1 MNLYTG
7 SVLHVDLTAGTTTKM
22 PLRQDWLRE
31 YWGGWGLAARYF
43 QEYSAPGTD
52 PLSPD
57 NPVIIMTGP
66 LCGTLVPLSARFCLM
81 SKSPHTGTVFES
93 NAGGA
98 FGPELKFAGFDGM
111 VITGRSKQPVYLL
124 IQNGRAELRDATALW
139 GLGIFE
145 TEERLQNLTGGAKT
159 LSIGPA
165 GENLVSF
172 SCIGTEAYRQLGRG
186 GTGALFGSK
195 NLKAVACRGTGAVR
209 VADMKAFLSVMT
221 QAKTES
227 LLTADNLWAKSDG
240 TPVLVDLTNEM
251 GIHPT
256 RNFTYGVNTE
266 KSGLDSEAMKAAR
279 AGERACWSCP
289 MACGKF
295 TRIDGVEIEGP
306 EYETLCLAGSNCG
319 VNDLAGIAR
328 FNRLCDDLGLDTIS
342 TGATIGL
349 AMDMAEQG
357 LRDFGLRFG
366 EVPEYLA
373 VVEEMARLSTDRGR
387 DLALGV
393 KRLAAKHAAE
403 DLAVESKGMEFPAYE
418 PRGNHGMGLAYAT
431 SERGACH
438 LRAFTI
444 FAEDPFDHDGLAQ
457 AVVAAQNLNAI
468 KWAMCICDFWGTVT
482 TDYLARQLSS
492 GLGEEVTAEELD
504 RAGERIW
511 NLLRLLNAREGFTAG
526 DDSLPRKILAQA
538 LRGGPHEGRTLTP
551 DDLAGMKSIY
561 YAARGWDDNAVPAAS
576 KLAALGLAPMNAT
589 EVHNA

>member
-1 MNLYTG
+1 
-7 SVLHVDLTAGTTTKM
+7 V
-22 PLRQDWLRE
+22 
-31 YWGGWGLAARYF
+31 
-43 QEYSAPGTD
+43 
-52 PLSPD
+52 
-57 NPVIIMTGP
+57 
-66 LCGTLVPLSARFCLM
+66 
-81 SKSPHTGTVFES
+81 
-93 NAGGA
+93 
-98 FGPELKFAGFDGM
+98 
-111 VITGRSKQPVYLL
+111 
-124 IQNGRAELRDATALW
+124 
-139 GLGIFE
+139 
-145 TEERLQNLTGGAKT
+145 KT
-159 LSIGPA
+159 F
-165 GENLVSF
+165 VSF

-209 VADMKAFLSVMT
+209 VADMKGFLSIMT

-227 LLTADNLWAKSDG
+227 LLTGDNLWAKTDG

-256 RNFTYGVNTE
+256 RNFSLGVNTE
-266 KSGLDSEAMKAAR
+266 KSGLDSDAMKAAR

-319 VNDLAGIAR
+319 VNDLASIAR
-328 FNRLCDDLGLDTIS
+328 FNRVCDDLGLDTIS

-366 EVPEYLA
+366 GVPEYLA

-393 KRLAAKHAAE
+393 KRLAAKYAAE

-444 FAEDPFDHDGLAQ
+444 FAENPFDDAQLAKD
-457 AVVAAQNLNAI
+457 VVAAQNLNAI
-468 KWAMCICDFWGTVT
+468 KWAMCICDFWGTIT
-482 TDYLARQLSS
+482 TEYLARQLSA
-492 GLGEEVTAEELD
+492 GLGETVTAEELD

-511 NLLRLLNAREGFTAG
+511 NLLRLLNNREGFTAA
-526 DDSLPRKILAQA
+526 DDSLPKKILTQA
-538 LRGGPHEGRTLTP
+538 LRGGPHEGRTLDTYELGSHEVSLLCGAGLGRERRAEARDP
-551 DDLAGMKSIY
+551 GRPRPCATHERGGATCLEYWWLCRKNARAAAAVRPPARPPTTASSPRPWLASGWKTSRSW
-561 YAARGWDDNAVPAAS
+561 AARCPASASSASTPTAWPPAPRELSVTTNPAPCWCMRANAQAAAPAWTPAPGDRYGWARKMWPSNAICAEANQAAWPN
-576 KLAALGLAPMNAT
+576 ALQKPWSSPNRTRNCANG
-589 EVHNA
+589 VGCR

>member
-7 SVLHVDLTAGTTTKM
+7 SVLHVDLSAGTAEAR
-22 PLRQDWLRE
+22 PLRREWLRD

-43 QEYSAPGTD
+43 QELSVPGCD
-52 PLSPD
+52 PLAPE

-81 SKSPHTGTVFES
+81 SKSPHNGTVFES
-93 NAGGA
+93 NSGGA
-98 FGPELKFAGFDGM
+98 FGPELKFAGFDGI
-111 VITGRSKQPVYLL
+111 VVTGKAERPVYLF
-124 IQNGRAELRDATALW
+124 ISDGRAELRDASALW
-139 GLGIFE
+139 GLGIFK
-145 TEERLQNLTGGAKT
+145 TEEKLQRLTGGAKT

-172 SCIGTEAYRQLGRG
+172 SCVGTEAYRQLGRG

-195 NLKAVACRGTGAVR
+195 NLKAIACKGTGGVS
-209 VADMKAFLSVMT
+209 VADMKGFLSVMT

-227 LLTADNLWAKSDG
+227 LLTGDNLWAKTDG

-256 RNFTYGVNTE
+256 RNFTFGVNTE
-266 KSGLDSEAMKAAR
+266 KSGLDSDAMKAAR

-295 TRIDGVEIEGP
+295 TRLDGAEVEGP

-319 VNDLAGIAR
+319 VNDLAAVTR

-342 TGATIGL
+342 AGATIGL
-349 AMDMAEQG
+349 AMDMAAHG
-357 LRDFGLRFG
+357 LHDFGLRFG
-366 EVPEYLA
+366 ETGEYLA
-373 VVEEMARLSTDRGR
+373 VIEEMARLSTDRGR

-393 KRLAAKHAAE
+393 KRLSVKYAAE
-403 DLAVESKGMEFPAYE
+403 DLAIESKGMEFPAYE

-444 FAEDPFDHDGLAQ
+444 FAEDPFDHEGLAQ
-457 AVVAAQNLNAI
+457 SVVAAQNLNAI
-468 KWAMCICDFWGTVT
+468 KWAMCICDFWGTVNT
-482 TDYLARQLSS
+482 EYLASQLSA
-492 GLGEEVTAEELD
+492 GLGEEVTPEELD

-511 NLLRLLNAREGFTAG
+511 NLLRLLNAREGFTAA
-526 DDSLPRKILAQA
+526 DDTLPKKILSQA

-551 DDLAGMKSIY
+551 DDLAGMKALY
-561 YAARGWDDNAVPAAS
+561 YSARGWDHNAVPAQA
-576 KLAALGLAPMNAT
+576 KLAELGLEPMNAT
-589 EVHNA
+589 EVRHA

>member
-7 SVLHVDLTAGTTTKM
+7 SVLHVDLGAGTALPR
-22 PLRQDWLRE
+22 PLRQEWLRD

-43 QEYSAPGTD
+43 QEHSAPGCD
-52 PLSPD
+52 PLAPE

-66 LCGTLVPLSARFCLM
+66 LCGTLVPLSARFCLL
-81 SKSPHTGTVFES
+81 SKSPHNGTVFES

-98 FGPELKFAGFDGM
+98 FGPELKFAGFDGI
-111 VITGRSKQPVYLL
+111 VVTGRAERPVYLF
-124 IQNGRAELRDATALW
+124 IGNGRAELRDASDLW

-145 TEERLQNLTGGAKT
+145 TEERLQRVTGGAKT

-165 GENLVSF
+165 GENLVTF
-172 SCIGTEAYRQLGRG
+172 SCVGTEAYRQLGRG

-195 NLKAVACRGTGAVR
+195 NLKAIACKGSGGVR
-209 VADMKAFLSVMT
+209 VADMKSFLSVMT
-221 QAKTES
+221 QARDES

-295 TRIDGVEIEGP
+295 TRLGGVEIEGP

-319 VNDLAGIAR
+319 VNDLADIAR

-349 AMDMAEQG
+349 AMDMAEKG
-357 LRDFGLRFG
+357 LHDFGLRFG
-366 EVPEYLA
+366 GVPEYLA
-373 VVEEMARLSTDRGR
+373 VVEEMARLATDRGR

-393 KRLAAKHAAE
+393 KRLAAKYAAE

-444 FAEDPFDHDGLAQ
+444 FAEDPFDHGGLAQ
-457 AVVAAQNLNAI
+457 AVVSAQNLNAI
-468 KWAMCICDFWGTVT
+468 KWAMCICDFWGTVST
-482 TDYLARQLSS
+482 EYLARQLST
-492 GLGEEVTAEELD
+492 GLGEEVTAGELD

-511 NLLRLLNAREGFTAG
+511 NLLRLLNAREGFTAA
-526 DDSLPRKILAQA
+526 DDSLPRKILTQA
-538 LRGGPHEGRTLTP
+538 LRGGPHEGRTLTAA
-551 DDLAGMKSIY
+551 DLAAMKSLY
-561 YAARGWDDNAVPAAS
+561 YAARGWDEDAVPAPS
-576 KLAALGLAPMNAT
+576 RLEALGIAPMTAK
-589 EVHNA
+589 EVRHA

>member
-1 MNLYTG
+1 MNLYAG
-7 SVLHVDLTAGTTTKM
+7 SVLHVDLTEGTTTAM
-22 PLRQDWLRE
+22 SLRQDWLHE

-43 QEYSAPGTD
+43 QEYSVPGTD

-66 LCGTLVPLSARFCLM
+66 LCGTLVPLSSRFCLM
-81 SKSPHTGTVFES
+81 SKSPHNGTVFES

-111 VITGRSKQPVYLL
+111 VITGRAKRPVYLF
-124 IQNGRAELRDATALW
+124 IQNGWAELRDASKLW

-145 TEERLQNLTGGAKT
+145 TEERLLQLTGGAKT

-165 GENLVSF
+165 GENLVTF
-172 SCIGTEAYRQLGRG
+172 SCVGTEAYRQLGRG

-195 NLKAVACRGTGAVR
+195 NLKAIACKGTGAVR
-209 VADMKAFLSVMT
+209 VAEMKSFLSVMT
-221 QAKTES
+221 HAKNES

-256 RNFTYGVNTE
+256 RNFTYGVNKE
-266 KSGLDSEAMKAAR
+266 KTGLDSDAMKAAR
-279 AGERACWSCP
+279 VGERACWSCP

-319 VNDLAGIAR
+319 VNDLASIAR

-349 AMDMAEQG
+349 AMDMSEQG
-357 LRDFGLRFG
+357 RRDFGLRFG
-366 EVPEYLA
+366 TVPEYLA

-393 KRLAAKHAAE
+393 KRLSAKYATE

-444 FAEDPFDHDGLAQ
+444 FAEDPFDHEGLAQ

-482 TDYLARQLSS
+482 TDYLARQLST

-511 NLLRLLNAREGFTAG
+511 NLLRLLNAREGFTAAN
-526 DDSLPRKILAQA
+526 DSLPRKIVTQA

-551 DDLAGMKSIY
+551 ADLADMKSRY
-561 YAARGWDDNAVPAAS
+561 YTIRGWDDNAVPDPA
-576 KLAALGLAPMNAT
+576 KLAALGLAPMNST
-589 EVHNA
+589 EVDHA

>member
-7 SVLHVDLTAGTTTKM
+7 SVLHVDLTAGTATVM

-66 LCGTLVPLSARFCLM
+66 LCGTLVPLSARFCFM
-81 SKSPHTGTVFES
+81 SKSPHTGTIFES

-98 FGPELKFAGFDGM
+98 FGPELKFSGFDGM
-111 VITGRSKQPVYLL
+111 VITGRSEQPVYLF
-124 IQNGRAELRDATALW
+124 IQNGRAELRDATGLW

-145 TEERLQNLTGGAKT
+145 TEEKLQQLTGGAKT

-209 VADMKAFLSVMT
+209 VADMKGFLSIMT

-227 LLTADNLWAKSDG
+227 LLTSDNLWAKTDG

-256 RNFTYGVNTE
+256 RNFSLGVNAE
-266 KSGLDSEAMKAAR
+266 KSGLDSDAMKAAR

-295 TRIDGVEIEGP
+295 TRIGGVEIEGP
-306 EYETLCLAGSNCG
+306 EYETLCLGGSNCG
-319 VNDLAGIAR
+319 VNDLASIAR
-328 FNRLCDDLGLDTIS
+328 FNRVCDDLGLDTIS

-393 KRLAAKHAAE
+393 KRLAAKYAAE
-403 DLAVESKGMEFPAYE
+403 DLAIESKGMEFPAYE

-444 FAEDPFDHDGLAQ
+444 FAENPFDDAQLAKD
-457 AVVAAQNLNAI
+457 VVAAQNLNAI
-468 KWAMCICDFWGTVT
+468 KWAMCICDFWGTIT
-482 TDYLARQLSS
+482 TEYLARQLSA
-492 GLGEEVTAEELD
+492 GLGETVTAEELD

-511 NLLRLLNAREGFTAG
+511 NLLRLLNNREGFTAA
-526 DDSLPRKILAQA
+526 DDSLPKKILTQA
-538 LRGGPHEGRTLTP
+538 LRGGPHEGRTLGAHE
-551 DDLAGMKSIY
+551 LEAMKSLY
-561 YAARGWDDNAVPAAS
+561 YAARGWDADAVPRPAT
-576 KLAALGLAPMNAT
+576 LAALGLAPLSNA
-589 EVHNA
+589 EVRHA

>member
-7 SVLHVDLTAGTTTKM
+7 SVLHVDLCAGTAHPR
-22 PLRQDWLRE
+22 PLRREWLRD
-31 YWGGWGLAARYF
+31 YWGGWGLAARYY
-43 QEYSAPGTD
+43 QEHSTPGCDALAPE
-52 PLSPD
+52 
-57 NPVIIMTGP
+57 NPVVIMTGP

-81 SKSPHTGTVFES
+81 SKSPHNGTVFES

-98 FGPELKFAGFDGM
+98 FGPELKFSGFDGI
-111 VITGRSKQPVYLL
+111 VITGKAERPVYLS
-124 IQNGRAELRDATALW
+124 ITNGHAELRDASSLW

-145 TEERLQNLTGGAKT
+145 TEDRLQKLTGGAKT

-165 GENLVSF
+165 GENLVTF

-195 NLKAVACRGTGAVR
+195 NLKAIACKGSGGVR
-209 VADMKAFLSVMT
+209 VADMKAFMAVMT
-221 QAKTES
+221 QAKNES
-227 LLTADNLWAKSDG
+227 LLTGDNLWAKSDG

-266 KSGLDSEAMKAAR
+266 KAALGSDTMKAAR

-295 TRIDGVEIEGP
+295 TRIDGSEVEGP

-319 VNDLAGIAR
+319 VNDLAAVTR
-328 FNRLCDDLGLDTIS
+328 FNRVCDDLGLDTIS

-349 AMDMAEQG
+349 AMDMAG
-357 LRDFGLRFG
+357 KGGHDFGLRFG
-366 EVPEYLA
+366 ETEQYLA

-393 KRLAAKHAAE
+393 KRLAAKYDAR
-403 DLAVESKGMEFPAYE
+403 DLAVESKGMEFPAYD

-444 FAEDPFDHDGLAQ
+444 FAEDPFDHESLARG
-457 AVVAAQNLNAI
+457 VVAAQNLNAI

-482 TDYLARQLSS
+482 TGYLAEQLAA
-492 GLGEEVTAEELD
+492 GLGETVTAEELD
-504 RAGERIW
+504 QAGERIW

-526 DDSLPRKILAQA
+526 DDTLPKKILSQA
-538 LRGGPHEGRTLTP
+538 LRGGPHEGRTLTSE
-551 DDLAGMKSIY
+551 DLAEMKSIY
-561 YAARGWDDNAVPAAS
+561 YAARGWDDTATPAAA
-576 KLAALGLAPMNAT
+576 KLAALGLEPMLAT
-589 EVHNA
+589 EVRHA

>member
-124 IQNGRAELRDATALW
+124 IQNGRAELRDASAFW

-227 LLTADNLWAKSDG
+227 LLTADNLWASSDG

-266 KSGLDSEAMKAAR
+266 KSGLDSEAMKAVR

-295 TRIDGVEIEGP
+295 TRLDGVEIEGP
-306 EYETLCLAGSNCG
+306 EYETLCIAGSNCG

-366 EVPEYLA
+366 EVPEYLV
-373 VVEEMARLSTDRGR
+373 VVEEMARLSTPRGR

-393 KRLAAKHAAE
+393 KRLAAKYAAE

-444 FAEDPFDHDGLAQ
+444 FAEDPFDHRDLAQ
-457 AVVAAQNLNAI
+457 AVVSAQNLNAI

-482 TDYLARQLSS
+482 TDYLARQLST

-526 DDSLPRKILAQA
+526 DDSLPRKILTQA

-551 DDLAGMKSIY
+551 DDLAGMKSLY

-576 KLAALGLAPMNAT
+576 KLAALGLMPMNAT

>member
-111 VITGRSKQPVYLL
+111 VITGRSRQPVYLL
-124 IQNGRAELRDATALW
+124 IRNGRAELRDASALW

-266 KSGLDSEAMKAAR
+266 KAGLDSEAMKAAR

-342 TGATIGL
+342 AGATIGL
-349 AMDMAEQG
+349 AMDMADKG
-357 LRDFGLRFG
+357 LQDFGLRFG

-393 KRLAAKHAAE
+393 KRLAAKYAAE

-444 FAEDPFDHDGLAQ
+444 FAEDPFDHEGLAQ

-468 KWAMCICDFWGTVT
+468 KWAMCICDFWGTVS

-526 DDSLPRKILAQA
+526 DDSLPRKILTQA

-551 DDLAGMKSIY
+551 DDLAGMKSLY
-561 YAARGWDDNAVPAAS
+561 YAARGWDKNAVPAAS
-576 KLAALGLAPMNAT
+576 KLKALGLAPMNAK
-589 EVHNA
+589 EVRHA

>member
-7 SVLHVDLTAGTTTKM
+7 SVLHVDLTTEKTTAV

-57 NPVIIMTGP
+57 NPVVIMTGP
-66 LCGTLVPLSARFCLM
+66 LCGTLVPLSARFCLV
-81 SKSPHTGTVFES
+81 SKSPHNGTVFES

-98 FGPELKFAGFDGM
+98 FGPELKFGGFDGI
-111 VITGRSKQPVYLL
+111 VITGRAERPVYLF
-124 IQNGRAELRDATALW
+124 IQNGRAELRDASKLW

-145 TEERLQNLTGGAKT
+145 TEEKLQQLTGGAKT

-165 GENLVSF
+165 GENLVTF
-172 SCIGTEAYRQLGRG
+172 SCVGTEAYRQLGRG

-209 VADMKAFLSVMT
+209 VADMKSFLSVMT
-221 QAKTES
+221 QAKNES

-266 KSGLDSEAMKAAR
+266 KSGLDSDAMKAAR
-279 AGERACWSCP
+279 VGERACWSCP

-306 EYETLCLAGSNCG
+306 EYETLCLGGSNCG
-319 VNDLAGIAR
+319 VNDLASIAR

-357 LRDFGLRFG
+357 RRDFGLRFG
-366 EVPEYLA
+366 AVPEYLA
-373 VVEEMARLSTDRGR
+373 VVEEMARLSTERGR

-393 KRLAAKHAAE
+393 KRLSAKYAAE
-403 DLAVESKGMEFPAYE
+403 DLAVESKGLEFPAYE
-418 PRGNHGMGLAYAT
+418 PRGNHGMGLAFAT

-444 FAEDPFDHDGLAQ
+444 FAENPFDHEGLAQ

-482 TDYLARQLSS
+482 TDYLARQLSA

-511 NLLRLLNAREGFTAG
+511 NLLRLLNAREGFTAK

-551 DDLAGMKSIY
+551 ADLAGMKSLY

-589 EVHNA
+589 EVRHA

>member
-22 PLRQDWLRE
+22 PLRHDWLRE

-111 VITGRSKQPVYLL
+111 VITGRSKRPVYLL
-124 IQNGRAELRDATALW
+124 IRNGRAELRDASALW

-227 LLTADNLWAKSDG
+227 LLTADNLWARSDG

-256 RNFTYGVNTE
+256 RNFTYGVNAE
-266 KSGLDSEAMKAAR
+266 KSALDSEAMKAAR

-295 TRIDGVEIEGP
+295 TRLDGVEIEGP

-319 VNDLAGIAR
+319 VNDLASVAR

-342 TGATIGL
+342 AGATIGL
-349 AMDMAEQG
+349 AMDMAEHG

-366 EVPEYLA
+366 GVAEYLA
-373 VVEEMARLSTDRGR
+373 VLEEMARLSTDRGR

-393 KRLAAKHAAE
+393 KRLAAKYAAE

-444 FAEDPFDHDGLAQ
+444 FAEDPFDHDGLAR

-492 GLGEEVTAEELD
+492 GLGEEITAEELD

-526 DDSLPRKILAQA
+526 DDSLPRKILTQA
-538 LRGGPHEGRTLTP
+538 LRGGPHEGRTLTAA
-551 DDLAGMKSIY
+551 DLAGMKSLY

-576 KLAALGLAPMNAT
+576 KLAALGLAPMNAK
-589 EVHNA
+589 EVRHA

>member
-7 SVLHVDLTAGTTTKM
+7 FVLHVDLSAGTAISR
-22 PLRQDWLRE
+22 PLRQEWLRD

-43 QEYSAPGTD
+43 QEHSAPGCD
-52 PLSPD
+52 PLSPE

-66 LCGTLVPLSARFCLM
+66 LCGTLVPLSARFCLL
-81 SKSPHTGTVFES
+81 SKSPHNGTVFES

-98 FGPELKFAGFDGM
+98 FGPELKFAGFDGI
-111 VITGRSKQPVYLL
+111 VITGRAERPAYLFMG
-124 IQNGRAELRDATALW
+124 NGRAELRDASDLW

-145 TEERLQNLTGGAKT
+145 TEERLQRMTGGAKT

-165 GENLVSF
+165 GENLVTF
-172 SCIGTEAYRQLGRG
+172 SCVGTEAYRQLGRG

-195 NLKAVACRGTGAVR
+195 NLKAIACKGSGAVR
-209 VADMKAFLSVMT
+209 VADMKSFLSVMT
-221 QAKTES
+221 QARDES

-256 RNFTYGVNTE
+256 RNFTYGVNAE

-349 AMDMAEQG
+349 AMDMAEKG

-366 EVPEYLA
+366 GVPEYLVA
-373 VVEEMARLSTDRGR
+373 VEEMARLSTDRGR

-393 KRLAAKHAAE
+393 KRLAAKYAAE

-444 FAEDPFDHDGLAQ
+444 FAEGPFDHVGLAQ
-457 AVVAAQNLNAI
+457 AVVSAQNLNAI
-468 KWAMCICDFWGTVT
+468 KWAMCICDFWGTVST
-482 TDYLARQLSS
+482 EYLARQLST
-492 GLGEEVTAEELD
+492 GLGEDVTAEELD

-511 NLLRLLNAREGFTAG
+511 NLLRLLNAREGFTAD
-526 DDSLPRKILAQA
+526 DDSLPRKILTQA
-538 LRGGPHEGRTLTP
+538 LRGGPHEGRTLTAA
-551 DDLAGMKSIY
+551 DLAAMKSLY
-561 YAARGWDDNAVPAAS
+561 YAARGWDKDAMPAAS
-576 KLAALGLAPMNAT
+576 RLEALGLAPMNAK
-589 EVHNA
+589 EVRHA

>member
-7 SVLHVDLTAGTTTKM
+7 SVLHVDLTAGTAEAM

-66 LCGTLVPLSARFCLM
+66 LCGTLVPLSARFCFM

-111 VITGRSKQPVYLL
+111 VITGRSEKPVYLF
-124 IQNGRAELRDATALW
+124 IRNGRAELRDASTLW

-145 TEERLQNLTGGAKT
+145 TEEKLQQLTGGAKT
-159 LSIGPA
+159 LAIGPA

-209 VADMKAFLSVMT
+209 VADMKGFLSIMT

-227 LLTADNLWAKSDG
+227 LLTGDNLWAKTDG

-256 RNFTYGVNTE
+256 RNFSLGVNTE
-266 KSGLDSEAMKAAR
+266 KSGLDSDAMKAAR

-306 EYETLCLAGSNCG
+306 EYETLCLGGSNCG
-319 VNDLAGIAR
+319 VNDLASIAR
-328 FNRLCDDLGLDTIS
+328 FNRVCDDLGLDTIS
-342 TGATIGL
+342 SGATIGL

-366 EVPEYLA
+366 GVPEYLA

-393 KRLAAKHAAE
+393 KRLAAKYAAE

-444 FAEDPFDHDGLAQ
+444 FAENPFDGEQLAKD
-457 AVVAAQNLNAI
+457 VVAAQNLNAI
-468 KWAMCICDFWGTVT
+468 KWAMCICDFWGTIT
-482 TDYLARQLSS
+482 TEYLARQLSA
-492 GLGEEVTAEELD
+492 GLGETVTTGELD

-511 NLLRLLNAREGFTAG
+511 NLLRLLNNREGFTA
-526 DDSLPRKILAQA
+526 DDDNLPKKILTQA
-538 LRGGPHEGRTLTP
+538 LRGGPHAGRTLEAHE
-551 DDLAGMKSIY
+551 LEAMKSLY
-561 YAARGWDDNAVPAAS
+561 YAARGWDADAVPKPAT
-576 KLAALGLAPMNAT
+576 LATLGLAPLTNA
-589 EVHNA
+589 EVRHA